1 MEPGGNWGIKNIVQ
15 GKPGNTDHSRNEGM
29 SEGHTVKQKKQWPT
43 VLKAMGDYKKKG
55 LEWNPKTEVNYS
67 EKHAYGW
74 FKKKW
79 RQIWFFQQNLESGE
93 NVLKFIFSQSW

>member
-1 MEPGGNWGIKNIVQ
+1 VEPGGNWGIKNIVQ

-55 LEWNPKTEVNYS
+55 LE
-67 EKHAYGW
+67 
-74 FKKKW
+74 
-79 RQIWFFQQNLESGE
+79 
-93 NVLKFIFSQSW
+93 